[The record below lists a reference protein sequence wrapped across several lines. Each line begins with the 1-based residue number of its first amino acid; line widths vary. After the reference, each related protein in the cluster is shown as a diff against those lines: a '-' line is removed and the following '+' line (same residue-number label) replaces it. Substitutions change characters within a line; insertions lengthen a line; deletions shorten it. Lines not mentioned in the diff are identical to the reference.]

1 MYSLEKNKTQWQP
14 PHRSLNDQMN
24 LIKMILAREFS
35 GGREVQIAIIKAI
48 DEFSIVY
55 YEFLWILEDQSLL
68 TKKFVSTAADI
79 YELFKIYTSIMKQ
92 NLKMFGI
99 PTRKNVRCC

>member
-1 MYSLEKNKTQWQP
+1 
-14 PHRSLNDQMN
+14 
-24 LIKMILAREFS
+24 MILAREFS

-48 DEFSIVY
+48 DEFSIEY

-79 YELFKIYTSIMKQ
+79 YELFKIYKTDV
-92 NLKMFGI
+92 
-99 PTRKNVRCC
+99 KNKLTLFMETDSAMRMIFKLCK